1 MVAEATQK
9 LSCATTK
16 KCCLVRRYWWYGTI
30 HLGDFSSTDV
40 SCIRLTSAVVVPYH
54 IAALLLIVSSEK
66 GRDKGG
72 LTRTL
77 PEKRE
82 PKRTITFIPTI

>member
-1 MVAEATQK
+1 MCYHQEMLSGEA
-9 LSCATTK
+9 L
-16 KCCLVRRYWWYGTI
+16 LVVWYHTFRRLFFHGRLLHPSNSAVVVWYGTI
-30 HLGDFSSTDV
+30 P
-40 SCIRLTSAVVVPYH
+40 PYH
-54 IAALLLIVSSEK
+54 IAALVIVSSEK
-66 GRDKGG
+66 GIDKGG